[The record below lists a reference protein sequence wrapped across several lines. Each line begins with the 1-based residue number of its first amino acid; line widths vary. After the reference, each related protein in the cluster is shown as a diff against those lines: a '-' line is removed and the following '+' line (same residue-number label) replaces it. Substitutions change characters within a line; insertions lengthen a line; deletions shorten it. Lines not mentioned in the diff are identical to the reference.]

1 MPRTPLFGNPL
12 AQQLF
17 SSMMDKK
24 LLTRDSFQYI
34 LSLDDDELIKAIRV
48 IEPLSVVDEKAN
60 GGIVSLN
67 QMIRPIGYM

>member
-17 SSMMDKK
+17 SSMMDEK
-24 LLTRDSFQYI
+24 LLTSDSFQYI
-34 LSLDDDELIKAIRV
+34 LSLDDDELIKASRV

>member
-60 GGIVSLN
+60 GGIRSSFFAT
-67 QMIRPIGYM
+67 PDIGYM